1 MTGPRRRL
9 LSLLVGL
16 AVFVSGCT
24 PQTPTS
30 PSSSPQ
36 LSVAPAWTGSPGESS
51 PTWSAGLD
59 PNSQYGLHLRKG
71 IEPIVRPETRVLSAS
86 DASRITGLT
95 ILNPDQCLSDADAHP
110 MCTYRLEFS
119 SLPDGVVVGSVLN
132 SGVTLATPNGLL
144 VKVTGISGT
153 TVEAVQGTLQDA
165 LVQGEF
171 WIERT
176 FSPDQLR
183 GQPKLAPGVAVATPR
198 KHVNRRPLPGA
209 PLPSFDQISLPGSLS
224 IDVEPTDG
232 VHVTG
237 LLDFGAGCG
246 LDGGVN
252 ASDIA
257 WVEVSCHA
265 WESTGLSVAASQTGA
280 RKAERYFLAD
290 FPMAAFPIP
299 IGPVIIVVLVDIMIT
314 VDVAGNVHADMHY
327 GASQSAEVY
336 GSLRFSV
343 TDGLDHDGGVKVS
356 GSSQKAGLKA
366 DASVSVLGR
375 AELRLSAYGCLGFS
389 VGGDASVILSGG
401 PSQNPRWQISG
412 NAGIFVKVFLGLFGV
427 AELSAYIAYH
437 LKKPFVIDTYA
448 SAPPKISVTWPMEGT
463 VIRVG
468 GLLPP
473 KVEASATDDKDE
485 AVPVTWT
492 DETDHVT
499 VTGSPM
505 TLPWKALGPHTLT
518 VTATDS
524 AGLTASKTV
533 HVTVSPPTLSMKL
546 QVRTIAGDLV
556 KGQPSFAVGATA
568 LVDAVIEGSA
578 LQAPPCSA
586 LQWAATGGTVT
597 SDGTCRARLKL
608 TSTGTAKVT
617 ATIVDSYQ
625 TSALASR
632 TITVRPAPSG
642 VVPQFEGIDVTAGG
656 VHVTAEDWLQGQQ
669 PIRLTLT
676 YLNYD
681 EAKVT
686 PVYSWTSQSGGGSV
700 TAMPGSSGELLTSVR
715 DFTPPSQ
722 WGYHATFTVTVK
734 NKATNAV
741 LVTRTF
747 LVNWQSNPK

>member
-1 MTGPRRRL
+1 MTAPLRRL
-9 LSLLVGL
+9 LAFLVGV
-16 AVFVSGCT
+16 AVLTTGCS
-24 PQTPTS
+24 PQTP
-30 PSSSPQ
+30 PSSSPSPR
-36 LSVAPAWTGSPGESS
+36 LSVAPAWTGSPGETS
-51 PTWSAGLD
+51 PTWTTGLD
-59 PNSQYGLHLRKG
+59 PNSQFGLHLRKG
-71 IEPIVRPETRVLSAS
+71 IEPIVRPETRVLTAS
-86 DASRITGLT
+86 DAAKITKVT

-119 SLPDGVVVGSVLN
+119 AVPEGVVVGSVLN
-132 SGVTLATPNGLL
+132 SGVTPSTPNGLL
-144 VKVTGISGT
+144 VKVTAISGT
-153 TVEAVQGTLQDA
+153 TIEAVQGTLQDA

-176 FSPDQLR
+176 FTPDQLR
-183 GQPKLAPGVAVATPR
+183 GEPKLATGVKVTTAR
-198 KHVNRRPLPGA
+198 KHANRRPLPDA
-209 PLPSFDQISLPGSLS
+209 PLPAFDQIGLPGSLS
-224 IDVEPTDG
+224 IDVEPAAG

-237 LLDFGAGCG
+237 SLDFGAGCG

-265 WESTGLSVAASQTGA
+265 WESAGLSVTASQTGV

-299 IGPVIIVVLVDIMIT
+299 IGPVIIVVLVDIMVT
-314 VDVAGNVHADMHY
+314 VDVQGNVHAELHY
-327 GASQSAEVY
+327 GASQSTEVR

-343 TDGLDHDGGVKVS
+343 TDGLDHDGGVKI
-356 GSSQKAGLKA
+356 SSTSDKAGLRA

-389 VGGDASVILSGG
+389 VGGDASVLLSGG

-427 AELSAYIAYH
+427 AELSASIAYH
-437 LKKPFVIDTYA
+437 LKKPFLIDAYKA
-448 SAPPKISVTWPMEGT
+448 APPKLSITWPKEGT

-473 KVEASATDDKDE
+473 KVEASALDDKD
-485 AVPVTWT
+485 ASVPITWT
-492 DETDHVT
+492 DETDHVS
-499 VTGSPM
+499 VTGSPQ

-518 VTATDS
+518 VTATD
-524 AGLTASKTV
+524 ATGLSTTKTV
-533 HVTVSPPTLSMKL
+533 HVTVSPPALSMKL
-546 QVRTIAGDLV
+546 QVRTIAGDLI
-556 KGQPSFAVGATA
+556 KGQPTFAVGATA
-568 LVDAVIEGSA
+568 LVDAVVDTSA
-578 LQAPPCSA
+578 VQKPPCSA

-597 SDGTCRARLKL
+597 SDGTCRARMKL
-608 TSTGTAKVT
+608 TAVGTAKVT
-617 ATIVDSYQ
+617 ATITDSYQ
-625 TSALASR
+625 TSASASR
-632 TITVRPAPSG
+632 TITVREAPSV

-656 VHVTAEDWLQGQQ
+656 AHVTPGGYLQGQQ
-669 PIRLTLT
+669 PIRLTLS

-686 PVYSWTSQSGGGSV
+686 PVYAWTYQSGSGSV
-700 TAMPGSSGELLTSVR
+700 TALPGASGDLLSSVR
-715 DFTPPSQ
+715 EFTPPSQ